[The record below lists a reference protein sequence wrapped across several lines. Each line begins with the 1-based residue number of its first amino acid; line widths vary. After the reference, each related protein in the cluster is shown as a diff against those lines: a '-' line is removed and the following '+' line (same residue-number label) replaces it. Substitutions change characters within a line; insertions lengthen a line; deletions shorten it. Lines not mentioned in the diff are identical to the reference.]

1 MGVERCGS
9 GCGGSGAVRKLST
22 LGLQGLRHRT
32 LLFPFSDNPLACFV
46 NAQVFPE
53 AEHPFT
59 DFDLVPFVPRVHQAK
74 VPGIGF
80 PLPKGLEAV
89 NPEKY
94 GFRARV
100 SPGLKS
106 SPSPDLDFTT
116 LMTEEERDL
125 WQRQQQQQ

>member
-1 MGVERCGS
+1 MERCGS
-9 GCGGSGAVRKLST
+9 GRGGSGAGRKLST
-22 LGLQGLRHRT
+22 QGLRHRT
-32 LLFPFSDNPLACFV
+32 FLFSPSHKSLACSV
-46 NAQVFPE
+46 CTQVFPE

-94 GFRARV
+94 GFRTRV

-106 SPSPDLDFTT
+106 SPSPDLDLTT

-125 WQRQQQQQ
+125 WQRQQQQQQQQQ